1 MGIDPI
7 STGLSLAGT
16 IASLF
21 GGNKQYKLSKEALA
35 QQKKLTDQQVE
46 ISKYLQG
53 LSTDLM
59 SRGSTQVDTGGG
71 TVGYDPT
78 TKTYRATLGPAQQAL
93 QDASDAE
100 EAKRLG

>member
-16 IASLF
+16 IASLL

-35 QQKKLTDQQVE
+35 QQKQLTDQQVK
-46 ISKYLQG
+46 ISDYINS
-53 LSTDLM
+53 LSKDLM
-59 SRGSTQVDTGGG
+59 ARGSTQVDTGGG
-71 TVGYDPT
+71 TVGYDPA

-93 QDASDAE
+93 QDASDRE
-100 EAKRLG
+100 EAKRLS